1 MLSHRIRHIS
11 KHISRPLA
19 LPSTQSTSASTTVQK
34 MSTFTLPNSSPACPV
49 HLPAHVP
56 LTPDALL
63 SFVPFKNWSSRLQ
76 RSLARQAQEQHAF
89 HAAPYVLRRI
99 DVQAV
104 DWFGGDGK
112 GNGGRLGFVK
122 LQARVTNEEEEW
134 LPGSVFLRGGSVG
147 MLLILQPDDVPA
159 YSETDKHVL
168 LTIQPRI
175 PAGSLAFAE
184 LPAGMLDDSGTFGG
198 AAAKEIAEET
208 GLRVDADALTDLT
221 ALALSPN
228 ASKTTPPAAKE
239 SSEDDVEEE
248 GLIPAMFPSAG
259 GCDEFVPLF
268 LHQRRVARAELA
280 DWQGRL
286 TGLRDQGEK
295 ITLRLVRLDE
305 LWREGARD
313 SKALAAWALYEG
325 LRREGRL

>member
-1 MLSHRIRHIS
+1 MAARQRVFEGWERGYVGELSPPIS
-11 KHISRPLA
+11 SLSSLLHTPNQLPPPPRP
-19 LPSTQSTSASTTVQK
+19 PSTLLCKRNDRLAY
-34 MSTFTLPNSSPACPV
+34 
-49 HLPAHVP
+49 
-56 LTPDALL
+56 ALL
-63 SFVPFKNWSSRLQ
+63 R
-76 RSLARQAQEQHAF
+76 AQ
-89 HAAPYVLRRI
+89 
-99 DVQAV
+99 
-104 DWFGGDGK
+104 
-112 GNGGRLGFVK
+112 
-122 LQARVTNEEEEW
+122 
-134 LPGSVFLRGGSVG
+134 
-147 MLLILQPDDVPA
+147 LILQPDDVPA
-159 YSETDKHVL
+159 DSETDKHVL

-184 LPAGMLDDSGTFGG
+184 LPAGMLDDSGSFGG
-198 AAAKEIAEET
+198 AAAEEIAQET
-208 GLRVDADALTDLT
+208 GLEVDADALTDLT
-221 ALALSPN
+221 ALVLSPN
-228 ASKTTPPAAKE
+228 TNNKTPAATTKPT
-239 SSEDDVEEE
+239 DDEEEE

>member
-1 MLSHRIRHIS
+1 
-11 KHISRPLA
+11 
-19 LPSTQSTSASTTVQK
+19 

-56 LTPDALL
+56 LTQDALL
-63 SFVPFKNWSSRLQ
+63 SFVPFKNWISRLQ
-76 RSLARQAQEQHAF
+76 RSLARQAQAQHAF

-159 YSETDKHVL
+159 DSETDKHVL

-184 LPAGMLDDSGTFGG
+184 LPAGMLDDSGSFGG
-198 AAAKEIAEET
+198 AAAEEIAQET
-208 GLRVDADALTDLT
+208 GLEVDADALTDLT
-221 ALALSPN
+221 ALVLSPN
-228 ASKTTPPAAKE
+228 TNNKTPAATTKPT
-239 SSEDDVEEE
+239 DDEEEE